1 MSDRHPSHLI
11 PEPVRAYNIRLDSAL
26 RTYSPTVNLRKWKLA
41 RGLVVTVAVVAF
53 ATFAILRGAEPTT
66 TALFALVL
74 VALLNG
80 IDLAELVSVWAEIRM
95 HDSRDSDDEER

>member
-1 MSDRHPSHLI
+1 MSTKRPHI
-11 PEPVRAYNIRLDSAL
+11 VPEPVRKFNVRLDRAL
-26 RTYSPTVNLRKWKLA
+26 RDLSPNVNLRKWKLA

-80 IDLAELVSVWAEIRM
+80 IDLAELVSVWAEVRL
-95 HDSRDSDDEER
+95 HDRPPGENDDE